1 MQMKPLEVLELS
13 GMRGDGLPA
22 LLDTLVKMAKPEPWL
37 YSEGVVTNRTP
48 EEQACEITR
57 EKVFQYL
64 NQVDSASL
72 LHRLGD
78 SI

>member
-1 MQMKPLEVLELS
+1 MKPAEVLELS
-13 GMRGDGLPA
+13 GMRGDGLPS
-22 LLDTLVKMAKPEPWL
+22 LLDTLVKMAKPEPWM

-64 NQVDSASL
+64 NQVGSESL
-72 LHRLGD
+72 RHRLGD
-78 SI
+78 SV